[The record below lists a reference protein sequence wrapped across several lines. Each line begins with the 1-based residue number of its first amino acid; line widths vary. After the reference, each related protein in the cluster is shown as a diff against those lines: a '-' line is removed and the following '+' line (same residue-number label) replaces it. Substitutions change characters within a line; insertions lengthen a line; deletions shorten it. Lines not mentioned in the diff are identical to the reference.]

1 MAHARN
7 WTQQTMLPPEA
18 VEAVLRLG
26 IVGAGDHVKVQIEAR
41 DATSGELLA
50 IWSRPHAPY
59 SQLADAA
66 QVGLTKLLKIVAE
79 ISGPF

>member
-26 IVGAGDHVKVQIEAR
+26 VVGAGDHVQVQIEAR

-50 IWSRPHAPY
+50 IWSRPHVPY

-66 QVGLTKLLKIVAE
+66 QVGLTELLKIVAE